1 MYSLLRVSLY
11 IYSFMSDQLH
21 NMMNFKLQYGIEHT
35 GSSFDD
41 SAPGEEDL
49 INYFKFIR
57 TERKMASSSMW
68 VQYSHVNVVLKNRYG
83 IKLQGFP
90 RITTL
95 LKSYDTDVKQKASV
109 FESDDIQQFIERIE
123 NSPYWQVRKVLN
135 K

>member
-1 MYSLLRVSLY
+1 MD
-11 IYSFMSDQLH
+11 F
-21 NMMNFKLQYGIEHT
+21 IEHT
-35 GSSFDD
+35 GSFFDD

-68 VQYSHVNVVLKNRYG
+68 VLYSHVNVVLKNRYG

-109 FESDDIQQFIERIE
+109 FESDDIQQFIERHE

>member
-1 MYSLLRVSLY
+1 MD
-11 IYSFMSDQLH
+11 F
-21 NMMNFKLQYGIEHT
+21 IEHT
-35 GSSFDD
+35 GSFFDD

-57 TERKMASSSMW
+57 TERKMASCSMW
-68 VQYSHVNVVLKNRYG
+68 VLYSHVNVVLKNRYG

-109 FESDDIQQFIERIE
+109 FESDDIQQYIQRPE
-123 NSPYWQVRKVLN
+123 NSPNCPVIERY
-135 K
+135 

>member
-1 MYSLLRVSLY
+1 MD
-11 IYSFMSDQLH
+11 F
-21 NMMNFKLQYGIEHT
+21 IELT
-35 GSSFDD
+35 GSSFED

-68 VQYSHVNVVLKNRYG
+68 VQYIHVNVVLKNRYG
-83 IKLQGFP
+83 VKLQGFP

-109 FESDDIQQFIERIE
+109 FESDDIQQFIERPE